1 MMSVLIFKGVLMRN
15 IANVVH
21 DLRPIVLYLK
31 EKLLALRTADEE
43 EVIELLSKLEYDSVM
58 LELYLDA
65 LEKDA
70 KSAGLS
76 KLI

>member
-1 MMSVLIFKGVLMRN
+1 MDNIRN

-21 DLRPIVLYLK
+21 DLRPVILYLK
-31 EKLLALRTADEE
+31 EKLGALRITDDPNEI
-43 EVIELLSKLEYDSVM
+43 IELLSKLEHDSVM

-70 KSAGLS
+70 KSADIAKANLTYS
-76 KLI
+76 DD

>member
-1 MMSVLIFKGVLMRN
+1 MRN

-21 DLRPIVLYLK
+21 DLRPIVMYLK
-31 EKLLALRTADEE
+31 EKPVAVRATDDLEE
-43 EVIELLSKLEYDSVM
+43 IMELLSKLEYDGVM

-65 LEKDA
+65 LDNDA

-76 KLI
+76 RQNQD